1 MLAKEEIEEDE
12 QFWILTGLGWPLKK
26 IAPRFSLCNWSCLR
40 RLLQNACSCYYMFL
54 ENLHFIAE

>member
-26 IAPRFSLCNWSCLR
+26 IAPR
-40 RLLQNACSCYYMFL
+40 LLQNACSCYYMFL